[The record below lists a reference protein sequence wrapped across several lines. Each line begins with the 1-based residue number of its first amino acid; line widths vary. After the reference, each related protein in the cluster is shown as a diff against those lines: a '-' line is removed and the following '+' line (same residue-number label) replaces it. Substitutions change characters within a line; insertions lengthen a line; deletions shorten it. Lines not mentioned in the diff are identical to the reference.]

1 MGFIGIGM
9 NMDSAKNKSII
20 AALLITGLVL
30 GGCNTAPS
38 DTSEITESSIQTEVS
53 ETAET
58 SETTE
63 VTETAET
70 TKTTT
75 ASSESSEDTEDTDIL
90 PSGEETTIDPNR
102 NVGYGSYGFM
112 IGDLEFHSQSDIS
125 MLVQAEDP
133 TVYDFGAR
141 DISCKWI
148 DIYYYEST
156 FGMIPFDGTYRFL
169 SFYNNDTSI
178 SFSGYKQIGTWTTPK
193 GSTLDMYL
201 TEITIISDN
210 LEIHILPEQTKPE
223 NYDVSI
229 CGRGYYVSEQQLQMA
244 DFVLGCLY
252 ENPGVDPLEG
262 VIGGVNHTYYF

>member
-1 MGFIGIGM
+1 M
-9 NMDSAKNKSII
+9 NSAKNKSII
-20 AALLITGLVL
+20 AALIITGLIL
-30 GGCNTAPS
+30 GGCEAAPS
-38 DTSEITESSIQTEVS
+38 ETSEITETSVQTESS
-53 ETAET
+53 ETTET

-63 VTETAET
+63 VTETVA
-70 TKTTT
+70 TT
-75 ASSESSEDTEDTDIL
+75 ATSATETEESETL
-90 PSGEETTIDPNR
+90 PSGEETTIDPDR

-125 MLVQAEDP
+125 MLVMAEDP

-141 DISCKWI
+141 DITCKWI

-178 SFSGYKQIGTWTTPK
+178 AFSGYKQIGTWTTPK

-229 CGRGYYVSEQQLQMA
+229 CGRGYYASEQQLQMA

-262 VIGGVNHTYYF
+262 VIAGVNHTYYF